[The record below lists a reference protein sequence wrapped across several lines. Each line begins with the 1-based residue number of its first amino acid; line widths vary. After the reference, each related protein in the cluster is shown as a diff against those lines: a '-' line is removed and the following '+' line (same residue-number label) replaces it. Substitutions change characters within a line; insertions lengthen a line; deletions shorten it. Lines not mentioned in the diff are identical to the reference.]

1 MEAVGVFG
9 SDVRGHDFHEV
20 VPLLPPPRELEMNT
34 GGSYLLIDLP
44 LFPLH
49 SFLYFV
55 KVIRN
60 LHKVCSLKQF
70 IQNFLLFSRVIFN

>member
-44 LFPLH
+44 LYPLH
-49 SFLYFV
+49 SFLHFV
-55 KVIRN
+55 KVTQQ
-60 LHKVCSLKQF
+60 LYSF
-70 IQNFLLFSRVIFN
+70 